1 MTMLDTTVL
10 ICVNR
15 VDIMISQWTFASY
28 ISGSS
33 FSYQWHLYP
42 LYAQFLIDSWTH
54 ISYLHPWNGHF
65 IPAGVNRSIPAR
77 MEQFILAGIKWAILF
92 RPDWM
97 VHFIPTGMDLFT
109 PAGTEWAIP
118 FLLEWNNIHFI
129 PVVVDLNILFQMVS
143 FVPYCHQTFCLNVLF
158 RKITPSYQMQRCI
171 RWIY

>member
-10 ICVNR
+10 ISVNR

-109 PAGTEWAIP
+109 PAGMEWAIP
-118 FLLEWNNIHFI
+118 FLLEWNNPFYSGRSGFEHFVSDGFI
-129 PVVVDLNILFQMVS
+129 CSLLSSDILFECT
-143 FVPYCHQTFCLNVLF
+143 VP
-158 RKITPSYQMQRCI
+158 
-171 RWIY
+171 